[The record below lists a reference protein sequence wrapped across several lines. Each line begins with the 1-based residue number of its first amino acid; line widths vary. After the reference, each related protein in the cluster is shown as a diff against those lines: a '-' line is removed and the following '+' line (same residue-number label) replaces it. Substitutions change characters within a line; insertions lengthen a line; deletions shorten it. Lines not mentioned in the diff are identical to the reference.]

1 MTAGRKKQAKRPRT
15 ADASGRR
22 GIQSIEV
29 GLRIIESLTAAMGP
43 QTLKALSEASD
54 IAPSNCHRY
63 LASFVRTGIVVQD
76 AASGRYDLGPL
87 AVRTGLAALGRLDPV
102 ATGLT
107 ALSRLV
113 EDTGHTGL
121 LAVLG
126 EHGAVI
132 IRWLTGRRPVR
143 TSLSMGSTL
152 PILGSATGRVFLA
165 FLPPEETAGLVA
177 REAESAN
184 RKHVAALRAKVRK
197 AGIAQVSGVLIPGL
211 SAAAAPILDSS
222 GNAAAVLTLVGFRDG
237 FSRQSIARLREI
249 AAETSRDLGFAGQ

>member
-1 MTAGRKKQAKRPRT
+1 MTVERQPRT
-15 ADASGRR
+15 KTRRTEDASSRR

-29 GLRIIESLTAAMGP
+29 GLRIIEALTAVVGP
-43 QTLKALSEASD
+43 QTLKTLSEVSG
-54 IAPSNCHRY
+54 ISPSHCHRY
-63 LASFVRTGIVVQD
+63 LASFVRTGFVTQN
-76 AASGRYDLGPL
+76 ATGRYDFGPL
-87 AVRTGLAALGRLDPV
+87 AVRAGLAALGRLDPV
-102 ATGLT
+102 ATGLA

-132 IRWLTGRRPVR
+132 IRWVTGRQPVR
-143 TSLSMGSTL
+143 TSLSIGSTL
-152 PILGSATGRVFLA
+152 PILNSATGRVFLA

-177 REAESAN
+177 REAKGSKKEVIAG
-184 RKHVAALRAKVRK
+184 LRAKVRK
-197 AGIAQVSGVLIPGL
+197 AGIARVSGILVPGL

-237 FSRQSIARLREI
+237 FGRQSIARLREI
-249 AAETSRDLGFAGQ
+249 ASETSRDLGFCSQ